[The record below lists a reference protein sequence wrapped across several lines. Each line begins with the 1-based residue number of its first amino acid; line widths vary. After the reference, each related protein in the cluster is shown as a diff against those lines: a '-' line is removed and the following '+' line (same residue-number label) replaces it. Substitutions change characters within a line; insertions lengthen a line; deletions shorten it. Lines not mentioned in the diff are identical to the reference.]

1 MVALHKKGNK
11 NEPSNY
17 RPVSLTSIVCKIMES
32 IIIRD
37 IIMEHFLATDYFSN
51 KQYGFI
57 RGRSTAL
64 QLLRILDDW
73 TFHLDLGNQ
82 IDVIYTDFEK
92 AFDKIPQNGLLYKL
106 QASGLNNNLISWI
119 QDFLNNRKQFVTVN
133 GQFSKLF
140 KVLSGIPQGSV
151 LGPILFL
158 IYINDL
164 PDFCLG
170 KHDANCDIYLYAD
183 DAKLYKTITNGED
196 QDILQR
202 VINRLKEWCDRWL
215 VSININKCSQMSSKA

>member
-73 TFHLDLGNQ
+73 IFNLDSGKQ

-92 AFDKIPQNGLLYKL
+92 AFDKIPHNDLLYKL
-106 QASGLNNNLISWI
+106 QASALNNNLISWI
-119 QDFLNNRKQFVTVN
+119 QDFLNNRTQFVTVN
-133 GQFSKLF
+133 GQYSKLF

-158 IYINDL
+158 IYI
-164 PDFCLG
+164 
-170 KHDANCDIYLYAD
+170 
-183 DAKLYKTITNGED
+183 
-196 QDILQR
+196 
-202 VINRLKEWCDRWL
+202 
-215 VSININKCSQMSSKA
+215 

>member
-1 MVALHKKGNK
+1 MALVWVTCGYLPASTSAFYMCEHLHIRRFRII
-11 NEPSNY
+11 PSS
-17 RPVSLTSIVCKIMES
+17 RRFFF
-32 IIIRD
+32 II
-37 IIMEHFLATDYFSN
+37 
-51 KQYGFI
+51 FI
-57 RGRSTAL
+57 
-64 QLLRILDDW
+64 
-73 TFHLDLGNQ
+73 
-82 IDVIYTDFEK
+82 
-92 AFDKIPQNGLLYKL
+92 LLYKL